1 MLPGLPAG
9 PLQLM
14 GVSLHH
20 AGVPGKLPLKTVI
33 AVVPCLMVGLT
44 KYIQLVSN
52 NYKGTLLL
60 LAALHLPRV
69 KLRFLSC
76 SGRNKDRCLK
86 NKPQKEGGC
95 SPPWLKGCCEG
106 SLQPCPEGGTEGT
119 GAGCVGLLGGQG

>member
-1 MLPGLPAG
+1 MQVCPENYLC
-9 PLQLM
+9 Q
-14 GVSLHH
+14 
-20 AGVPGKLPLKTVI
+20 TVI

-119 GAGCVGLLGGQG
+119 GTGRVGLLGGQG